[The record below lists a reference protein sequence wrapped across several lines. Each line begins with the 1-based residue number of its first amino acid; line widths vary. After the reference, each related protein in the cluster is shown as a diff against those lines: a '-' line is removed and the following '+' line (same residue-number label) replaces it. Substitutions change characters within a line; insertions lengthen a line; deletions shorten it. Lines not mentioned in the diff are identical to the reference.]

1 MTIPDRVTR
10 EASQEEVTFE
20 QTLDVAQQAMW
31 RGDRDEQPGRA
42 AYAKGPEVEM
52 SQVCLKNRRNNKA
65 AGTW

>member
-10 EASQEEVTFE
+10 GGFSEEVTFE

-42 AYAKGPEVEM
+42 AYAKV
-52 SQVCLKNRRNNKA
+52 LRWK
-65 AGTW
+65 

>member
-10 EASQEEVTFE
+10 GGFSEEVTLE

-42 AYAKGPEVEM
+42 AYAKV
-52 SQVCLKNRRNNKA
+52 LRWK
-65 AGTW
+65 